1 MEKTREF
8 RLRICVICSALL
20 LTSTV
25 AAFSQQGSQQPGT
38 GTVRGN
44 TRDAAGQP
52 LPNAV
57 VRLITD
63 LSLTS
68 GLTPGS
74 TRTWRYMAISDSF
87 GNYHLDGVKPGSY
100 VAMLFINGKAANVLQ
115 SVTLRPGESTALN
128 IALAADDRMPG
139 LR

>member
-8 RLRICVICSALL
+8 WLRICVIGYALL
-20 LTSTV
+20 LTSAV
-25 AAFSQQGSQQPGT
+25 AAFSQQPGNQQP

-63 LSLTS
+63 LSLTP

-74 TRTWRYMAISDSF
+74 TRTWRYMAISDSL
-87 GNYHLDGVKPGSY
+87 GNYNLDGVKPGNY
-100 VAMLFINGKAANVLQ
+100 VVMLFIDGKAANVLQ
-115 SVTLRPGESTALN
+115 SVTLHPGESTALN
-128 IALAADDRMPG
+128 IALVADDRKLG
-139 LR
+139 VR

>member
-8 RLRICVICSALL
+8 WLRICVICTALL

-25 AAFSQQGSQQPGT
+25 TAFSQQP

-68 GLTPGS
+68 GP
-74 TRTWRYMAISDSF
+74 TRTWRYMAISDSS
-87 GNYHLDGVKPGSY
+87 GNYNLDGVKPGSY
-100 VAMLFINGKAANVLQ
+100 VVMLFIDGKASNVLQ
-115 SVTLRPGESTALN
+115 SVTLHPGESTALN
-128 IALAADDRMPG
+128 LALAADDRKLG
-139 LR
+139 VR

>member
-8 RLRICVICSALL
+8 WLRIYVICTALL

-25 AAFSQQGSQQPGT
+25 TAFSQQS

-44 TRDAAGQP
+44 TRDAAGRP
-52 LPNAV
+52 LPHAM

-63 LSLTS
+63 LSLTP

-74 TRTWRYMAISDSF
+74 TRTWRYVAISDSS
-87 GNYHLDGVKPGSY
+87 GNYNLDGVKPGTY
-100 VAMLFINGKAANVLQ
+100 VVMLFIDGKAANVLQ
-115 SVTLRPGESTALN
+115 SVTLHPGESTALN
-128 IALAADDRMPG
+128 IALVADRPG
-139 LR
+139 SR

>member
-8 RLRICVICSALL
+8 WLRIGVIGTALL

-25 AAFSQQGSQQPGT
+25 TAFSQQP

-68 GLTPGS
+68 GP
-74 TRTWRYMAISDSF
+74 TRTWRYMAISDSS
-87 GNYHLDGVKPGSY
+87 GNYNLDGVEPGSY
-100 VAMLFINGKAANVLQ
+100 VVMLFIDGKAANVLQ

-128 IALAADDRMPG
+128 LAPVADDRK
-139 LR
+139 LRAR

>member
-8 RLRICVICSALL
+8 WLRICVNGTALL

-25 AAFSQQGSQQPGT
+25 AAFSQQP

-68 GLTPGS
+68 GP
-74 TRTWRYMAISDSF
+74 TRTWRYMAISDSS
-87 GNYHLDGVKPGSY
+87 GNYNLDGVKPGSY
-100 VAMLFINGKAANVLQ
+100 VVMLFIDGKAANLLQ
-115 SVTLRPGESTALN
+115 SVTLHPGESTALN
-128 IALAADDRMPG
+128 LTPVAGDRKLAAR
-139 LR
+139 

>member
-1 MEKTREF
+1 MEQTREF
-8 RLRICVICSALL
+8 RLGICVICSALL

-25 AAFSQQGSQQPGT
+25 AAFSQQQGSQQP

-100 VAMLFINGKAANVLQ
+100 VAMLFIDGKAANVLQ
-115 SVTLRPGESTALN
+115 S
-128 IALAADDRMPG
+128 
-139 LR
+139 